1 MEHFV
6 RIVMEKQDELVEGLD
21 KSVFPE
27 SYVLESEQGATVFY
41 SLARELSEQ
50 EADEYADRLTAYMVT
65 EGYED
70 FDIEI
75 PTDEEQNLDEETYDG
90 DEFFEEYGV
99 MWSNEDDE
107 MDEAEYQDAKLNL
120 ANHAWRC

>member
-1 MEHFV
+1 
-6 RIVMEKQDELVEGLD
+6 
-21 KSVFPE
+21 
-27 SYVLESEQGATVFY
+27 
-41 SLARELSEQ
+41 
-50 EADEYADRLTAYMVT
+50 MVT

-99 MWSNEDDE
+99 MWF
-107 MDEAEYQDAKLNL
+107 Q
-120 ANHAWRC
+120 RR